1 MKYLSILAAL
11 ALLASC
17 TNSENAPGTGDSEQ
31 PVPVSLSAG
40 IAPTRVVN
48 DEWTAGD
55 AIGLSL
61 YAAGTTEPASPAVLN
76 YRYLAT
82 TTGATTGFS
91 PATTQQTAYY
101 TTTGAQVDL
110 LAYYPYAATL
120 NPDGTLPL
128 DVSRQQSL
136 PAIDLMSATATA
148 DKGHPNVALRF
159 SHRLTRL
166 VFSISGK
173 GSVSTASLAGATLT
187 IRGMD
192 TRADYNLHTDT
203 YITVDDAD
211 ADAGAADDAAGNT
224 SSTTAASGDNN
235 TSPQDISVPLNASG
249 TQGNAIVLPRSAA
262 AGVSFII
269 TLTDGSHFTAHL
281 SDTHELKAGTSNL
294 FRITLSPE
302 SVSITATIN
311 PWEDAPETDLS
322 TSPVTIAAATTSSDS
337 NSGDGGGSGNGDGSG
352 DGSETSFSPG
362 SQFTLWAGS
371 PTGTGTLFT
380 LGTDGQWSTAS
391 PLYWDAYPA
400 ASTTF
405 HALHLPADTPAGNQM
420 PDVMAAT
427 APTERFAPVTLAFA
441 HLTAQLNVTLKPGA
455 GITSEALQTATVTVP
470 QAITAYELKGITLTP
485 GTTRADVTLSGT
497 RDRRHALLLPQTIT
511 AGQPLLR
518 LTIGGQTYRLDAT
531 ARNGAFEAGKSY
543 TLNVTVSNAEIT
555 ATVSINPWLT
565 GGDSEGDA
573 GMEI

>member
-31 PVPVSLSAG
+31 PVPVNLSAG

-61 YAAGTTEPASPAVLN
+61 YAAGTTELASPAVLN

-101 TTTGAQVDL
+101 PTTGAQVDL

-148 DKGHPNVALRF
+148 DKDHPNVALRF

-203 YITVDDAD
+203 YTTVD
-211 ADAGAADDAAGNT
+211 ADAGDADDAAGNT

-235 TSPQDISVPLNASG
+235 TSPQNISVPLNASG
-249 TQGNAIVLPRSAA
+249 TQGTAIVLPRSAA

-302 SVSITATIN
+302 GISITATIN

-322 TSPVTIAAATTSSDS
+322 TSPVTIAAATTSSDDS
-337 NSGDGGGSGNGDGSG
+337 NSG

-485 GTTRADVTLSGT
+485 GTTRADITLSGT
-497 RDRRHALLLPQTIT
+497 RDHRHALLLPQTIT

>member
-17 TNSENAPGTGDSEQ
+17 TTSENAPDTGGNEQ
-31 PVPVSLSAG
+31 QVPVSLTAG
-40 IAPTRVVN
+40 ITPTRVVN
-48 DEWTAGD
+48 DEWTSGD

-61 YAAGTTEPASPAVLN
+61 YAAGTTEPTSPAVLN

-101 TTTGAQVDL
+101 PTTGAQVDL
-110 LAYYPYAATL
+110 LAYYPYTATP

-128 DVSRQQSL
+128 DISLQQSL

-148 DKGHPNVALRF
+148 DKDHPNVALRF
-159 SHRLTRL
+159 NHRLTRL

-192 TRADYNLHTDT
+192 TRANYNLHTHT
-203 YITVDDAD
+203 YTTVD
-211 ADAGAADDAAGNT
+211 ADAGAA
-224 SSTTAASGDNN
+224 TAASNISSATAASVDNN
-235 TSPQDISVPLNASG
+235 ASPQDITVPLNASG
-249 TQGNAIVLPRSAA
+249 TQGTAIVLPRSAA

-269 TLTDGSHFTAHL
+269 TLSDGSRFTAHL

-302 SVSITATIN
+302 GVSITATIN

-337 NSGDGGGSGNGDGSG
+337 
-352 DGSETSFSPG
+352 SETSFSPG

-497 RDRRHALLLPQTIT
+497 RDHRHALLLPQTIT

-555 ATVSINPWLT
+555 ATISINPWLT

>member
-101 TTTGAQVDL
+101 PTTGAQVDL
-110 LAYYPYAATL
+110 LAYYPYAAPL

-148 DKGHPNVALRF
+148 DKDHPNVALRF

-211 ADAGAADDAAGNT
+211 AGAADDAAGNT

-249 TQGNAIVLPRSAA
+249 TQGTAIVLPRSAA

-302 SVSITATIN
+302 SVSVTATIN
-311 PWEDAPETDLS
+311 P
-322 TSPVTIAAATTSSDS
+322 
-337 NSGDGGGSGNGDGSG
+337 
-352 DGSETSFSPG
+352 
-362 SQFTLWAGS
+362 
-371 PTGTGTLFT
+371 
-380 LGTDGQWSTAS
+380 
-391 PLYWDAYPA
+391 
-400 ASTTF
+400 
-405 HALHLPADTPAGNQM
+405 
-420 PDVMAAT
+420 
-427 APTERFAPVTLAFA
+427 
-441 HLTAQLNVTLKPGA
+441 
-455 GITSEALQTATVTVP
+455 
-470 QAITAYELKGITLTP
+470 
-485 GTTRADVTLSGT
+485 
-497 RDRRHALLLPQTIT
+497 
-511 AGQPLLR
+511 
-518 LTIGGQTYRLDAT
+518 
-531 ARNGAFEAGKSY
+531 
-543 TLNVTVSNAEIT
+543 
-555 ATVSINPWLT
+555 
-565 GGDSEGDA
+565 
-573 GMEI
+573 

>member
-11 ALLASC
+11 TLLLASC
-17 TNSENAPGTGDSEQ
+17 TNNENTPARDSEQ
-31 PVPVSLSAG
+31 QVPVSLSAG

-61 YAAGTTEPASPAVLN
+61 YAAGTTEATTAGVLN

-82 TTGATTGFS
+82 TSGATTGFS

-101 TTTGAQVDL
+101 PTTGAQVDL
-110 LAYYPYAATL
+110 LAYYPYTATL

-128 DVSRQQSL
+128 DLSLQHSL
-136 PAIDLMSATATA
+136 PAIDLLSATATA
-148 DKGHPNVALRF
+148 DKDHPDVALRF

-173 GSVSTASLAGATLT
+173 GNVGTDDLAGATLT
-187 IRGMD
+187 IRGMH
-192 TRADYNLHTDT
+192 TRANYNLHTYT
-203 YITVDDAD
+203 YTI
-211 ADAGAADDAAGNT
+211 GDDAA
-224 SSTTAASGDNN
+224 
-235 TSPQDISVPLNASG
+235 PQDISVPLNAAG
-249 TQGNAIVLPRSAA
+249 TQGTAIVLPRSAA
-262 AGVSFII
+262 AGVSYII
-269 TLTDGSHFTAHL
+269 TLSDGSRFTAHL
-281 SDTHELKAGTSNL
+281 SNTHELKAGTSNL

-302 SVSITATIN
+302 GVSVTATIN

-322 TSPVTIAAATTSSDS
+322 TSPVKIAAATTS
-337 NSGDGGGSGNGDGSG
+337 GSGTETGSG
-352 DGSETSFSPG
+352 ASFSPG
-362 SQFTLWAGS
+362 SQFTLWAGE

-380 LGTDGQWSTAS
+380 LGTDSQWSTES

-400 ASTTF
+400 TSTTF

-427 APTERFAPVTLAFA
+427 APTERLAPVTLAFA

-455 GITSEALQTATVTVP
+455 GITPEVLQTATVTVP

-485 GTTRADVTLSGT
+485 GTTRADITLSGS
-497 RDRRHALLLPQTIT
+497 RDRRQALLLPQTIT
-511 AGQPLLR
+511 AGKPLLR
-518 LTIGGQTYRLDAT
+518 LTIGEQTYRLDAT
-531 ARNGAFEAGKSY
+531 DRNGTFEAGKSY

-555 ATVSINPWLT
+555 ATVSITPWLT
-565 GGDSEGDA
+565 GGESEGDA

>member
-101 TTTGAQVDL
+101 PTTGAQVDL
-110 LAYYPYAATL
+110 LAYYPYTANP

-128 DVSRQQSL
+128 DVSLQQSL

-148 DKGHPNVALRF
+148 DKDHPNVALRF

-203 YITVDDAD
+203 YTTVDT
-211 ADAGAADDAAGNT
+211 DAGATDDAAGNT

-249 TQGNAIVLPRSAA
+249 TQGTAIMLPRSAA

-269 TLTDGSHFTAHL
+269 TLSDGSHFTAHL
-281 SDTHELKAGTSNL
+281 S
-294 FRITLSPE
+294 
-302 SVSITATIN
+302 
-311 PWEDAPETDLS
+311 
-322 TSPVTIAAATTSSDS
+322 
-337 NSGDGGGSGNGDGSG
+337 
-352 DGSETSFSPG
+352 
-362 SQFTLWAGS
+362 
-371 PTGTGTLFT
+371 
-380 LGTDGQWSTAS
+380 
-391 PLYWDAYPA
+391 
-400 ASTTF
+400 
-405 HALHLPADTPAGNQM
+405 
-420 PDVMAAT
+420 
-427 APTERFAPVTLAFA
+427 
-441 HLTAQLNVTLKPGA
+441 VTLKPGA
-455 GITSEALQTATVTVP
+455 GITSEVLQTATVTVP
-470 QAITAYELKGITLTP
+470 QAITTYELKGITLTP
-485 GTTRADVTLSGT
+485 GTTRADITLSGT

-518 LTIGGQTYRLDAT
+518 LTIGEQTYRLDAT